1 MKPLITVIK
10 NELSTGKLLT
20 TVISNALPALLT
32 SWIILRGYQM
42 TDDLSVVKF
51 MYPGLI
57 IFISILYA
65 ILISFQQYD
74 KLLNNHTERLNYRT
88 AGFSVSILYWGQ
100 IISTIILTV
109 LSLFTVTLI
118 FYLSSN
124 LSFKFIYCLY
134 FFLYVMVS
142 LIMIISIA
150 ALLKLFFKKYKF
162 IEYHIYFILFML
174 LFCSGFMFQTSIFP
188 ESLYLVL
195 DYTPFGI
202 VFNGAR
208 KLLLDNEFSLIE
220 TLYVSLVT
228 ITLLP
233 LNYYLYKRE
242 LGK

>member
-1 MKPLITVIK
+1 MKPLLTVIK
-10 NELSTGKLLT
+10 NELSAGKILT
-20 TVISNALPALLT
+20 TVIINAQLALLT
-32 SWIILRGYQM
+32 SGIILRGYQM
-42 TDDLSVVKF
+42 TADLSVVKF

-65 ILISFQQYD
+65 ILISFQQHD

-88 AGFSVSILYWGQ
+88 AGISVSMLYWGQ
-100 IISTIILTV
+100 KISTIILAI
-109 LSLFTVTLI
+109 LSLFSVTLI
-118 FYLSSN
+118 FYLFSN
-124 LSFKFIYCLY
+124 LSFNVIYCLY
-134 FFLYVMVS
+134 FFLFVMVS
-142 LIMIISIA
+142 LIMVIA
-150 ALLKLFFKKYKF
+150 IVALLKLFFRKNKY

-174 LFCSGFMFQTSIFP
+174 LFCSGFMFQTGIFP

-208 KLLLDNEFSLIE
+208 KLLLNNEFSLIE

-228 ITLLP
+228 ITLVP